1 MPRDARKYLFGI
13 AEASKLVS
21 EFVAGRTLD
30 DYLKSALLQSVVERQ
45 FEIIG
50 EAIGQ
55 LAKVDQQLVSRI
67 TDYQKIVSFRNV
79 QIHGYA
85 DVDDEL
91 VWDIVET
98 RLHVLRE
105 ECLRQHAAQVA
116 VKSSSHLC
124 AHR

>member
-30 DYLKSALLQSVVERQ
+30 DYLKSALLQSGVERQ

-105 ECLRQHAAQVA
+105 EVEKLITDRSD
-116 VKSSSHLC
+116 KGET
-124 AHR
+124 